1 MAIVASHR
9 VRSRL
14 SPSRAANPVTEMR
27 LINDNFFDE
36 HGTPEKV
43 NKLPNLIAI
52 VARSIYNITN
62 QLLRA
67 KMDGHRP
74 LLVSMGTNAL
84 SGS

>member
-1 MAIVASHR
+1 
-9 VRSRL
+9 
-14 SPSRAANPVTEMR
+14 VTEMR

-62 QLLRA
+62 
-67 KMDGHRP
+67 
-74 LLVSMGTNAL
+74 
-84 SGS
+84 